1 MTATPLHL
9 ALIAAVLIAG
19 TAPAAAARGSA
30 PHSGAGT
37 LLAQSG
43 DIGPAAAAA
52 AAQRAT
58 GGTVLGVQGGSSGGR
73 VIYRVRVLLPG
84 GRVRTLS
91 VDGASGQVLG

>member
-1 MTATPLHL
+1 MPIHL
-9 ALIAAVLIAG
+9 ALIAAALIASAG
-19 TAPAAAARGSA
+19 PAAAAHDSRA
-30 PHSGAGT
+30 PARAQS
-37 LLAQSG
+37 LLAQAR

-58 GGTVLGVQGGSSGGR
+58 GGTVLGVQGGQSGGR